1 MLGACLDATTLHS
14 MPAVLSKELARVPL
28 EEFYSSRR
36 RVSSVVSVPVDMLQG
51 LVSQKRMTFPG
62 LSWSS
67 FAAKEG
73 VREPE
78 LAQELLLCVNPLP
91 RDVLEGLASKGHD
104 PSTMIYWT
112 LEEEVHAFREV
123 LNNATADLRDIW
135 QNAAMG
141 EKWVRRARKR
151 IEVFLKAIAIEVD
164 KGRSLACWFCR
175 EPVDSGNLCGLC
187 RKARYCSR
195 RCQKN
200 DWETH
205 RQMCAGF
212 AQVAN
217 P

>member
-1 MLGACLDATTLHS
+1 

-28 EEFYSSRR
+28 EDFYSRR
-36 RVSSVVSVPVDMLQG
+36 RQVAEVMSVPVCMLQTTV
-51 LVSQKRMTFPG
+51 LQKRMTPPG

-67 FAAKEG
+67 FAAREG
-73 VREPE
+73 VREPQ
-78 LAQELLLCVNPLP
+78 LAQHLLLCVNPLP

-104 PSTMIYWT
+104 PSTMIYWI

-151 IEVFLKAIAIEVD
+151 IKVFLKAIAIEVD

-212 AQVAN
+212 TQVASEQ
-217 P
+217 PQKS